1 MASFDSLD
9 DLLFKEDFF
18 DSESENDYDDESIPS
33 GKQVNQV
40 MFDLLN
46 HDYDVFLYKLRRF
59 FRAYEPGVS
68 LPLLR
73 IIFTS
78 TPGSLEGVVL
88 LSNGYLLAIDNGC
101 LLEFGKPGDMPADQ
115 QAKAEDKAN
124 RRKQDELRSVGP
136 RMTELLSHLGSQ
148 YEMGSCSETGGRSG
162 ESGGR

>member
-1 MASFDSLD
+1 
-9 DLLFKEDFF
+9 
-18 DSESENDYDDESIPS
+18 
-33 GKQVNQV
+33 
-40 MFDLLN
+40 
-46 HDYDVFLYKLRRF
+46 F

-68 LPLLR
+68 LPPLR

-88 LSNGYLLAIDNGC
+88 LSNGYLLATDNGC
-101 LLEFGKPGDMPADQ
+101 LLEFGKPGDMPADL

-124 RRKQDELRSVGP
+124 QRKQDELRSVGP